1 LRKEPVGSKAPSVTG
16 DAKRWLR
23 TKSTAGFAM
32 QCQAQGHPVPAFRYL
47 ERDCALYWF
56 VRNENSWC

>member
-1 LRKEPVGSKAPSVTG
+1 MSLRKEPVGSKAPSVTG

-47 ERDCALYWF
+47 ERDCALY
-56 VRNENSWC
+56 